1 MTHTPGCQQ
10 GTGPARNEGAPCALC
25 AAAPD
30 LLAALKA
37 LMPSAPCDGSCREGA
52 GCAWT
57 LARAAIARAEGA

>member
-1 MTHTPGCQQ
+1 MGKAGRDAISDPD
-10 GTGPARNEGAPCALC
+10 ARII

-57 LARAAIARAEGA
+57 LARAAIAKAEGA